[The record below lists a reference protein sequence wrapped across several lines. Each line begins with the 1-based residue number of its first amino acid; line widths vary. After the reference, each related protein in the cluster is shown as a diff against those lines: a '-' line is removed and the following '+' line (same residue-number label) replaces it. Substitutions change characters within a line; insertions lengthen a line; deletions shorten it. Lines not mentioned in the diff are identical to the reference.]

1 LLWRRS
7 SRGTSLAHDA
17 LALRLD
23 VSGHVM
29 RDLRLLDLALVNL
42 N

>member
-7 SRGTSLAHDA
+7 SRSTSLAHHA

-29 RDLRLLDLALVNL
+29 RDLSSLDLALIDPH
-42 N
+42 